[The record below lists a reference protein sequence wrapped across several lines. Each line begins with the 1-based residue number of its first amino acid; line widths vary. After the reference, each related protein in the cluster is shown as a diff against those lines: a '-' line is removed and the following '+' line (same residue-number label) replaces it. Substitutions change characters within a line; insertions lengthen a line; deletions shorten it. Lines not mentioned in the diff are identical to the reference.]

1 MAARDRDRLSR
12 NASLVLLAALL
23 AAAAAVLLHYGH
35 NLTFFQDS
43 WEFLMHRR
51 HLSADAILEPHNE
64 HIVAI
69 PVLINQALLRVFGMS
84 SMTPEL
90 VALVITL
97 LVTAALVFVYVRR
110 RLGPWPALMAT
121 ALLLFLGPAW
131 QDLLWPFQIGFA
143 GSSLFGLATLLA
155 LENEDERWDRA
166 ACAFLALSIAFS
178 SLGLAFAVAAAVQ
191 LLQQRRRGGL
201 RRAWIV
207 AVPLALYAA
216 WWLGWGHD
224 AENHVSA
231 HNVLVSPRY
240 VWEGLSAS
248 LDSLLALGTIANEVV
263 GRSKYGAPLLIVLL
277 ALAAYGGYRRR
288 GFFPGLWSVLAAAAT
303 FWFLAAFNTI
313 PGREPYS
320 SRYLYVGGLFAIL
333 IAANLLQGVRFS
345 RWALLAAG
353 VVTAVVIDPRAH
365 HEAMRR
371 QAGAAL
377 EEAREVEPAHARHR
391 AELGERE
398 VLVQV
403 QRVHPPLREGR
414 DFFRSQTVL
423 TRADLGA
430 IEIAARTVEPSF
442 ELSPEIAG
450 TPFLGEIEAG
460 NYLEAEREYGSPAY
474 SPTELA
480 RAPEEGRVQ
489 ADLVLANALPL
500 GIETTAGA
508 SLGRGCT
515 KVAGSGDANPLALR
529 PGTTTIELGPGGS
542 GTVSLRRFA
551 TGSYPL
557 ATEGVPAGSTTR
569 LYIPRDQSSR
579 PWQLLIQ
586 APQRA
591 LVCHG

>member
-1 MAARDRDRLSR
+1 VAARDRDRLSR

-35 NLTFFQDS
+35 NLTFFQDT

-69 PVLINQALLRVFGMS
+69 PVLINQALLRIFGMS

-90 VALVITL
+90 VALVVTL
-97 LVTAALVFVYVRR
+97 LGTAALVFVYVRR

-143 GSSLFGLATLLA
+143 GSSLFGVATLLA
-155 LENEDERWDRA
+155 LENESERWDRA
-166 ACAFLALSIAFS
+166 ACAFLALAIAFS
-178 SLGLAFAVAAAVQ
+178 SLGLPFAVAAAVQ

-207 AVPLALYAA
+207 AVPLALYAV

-240 VWEGLSAS
+240 VWEGASAS

-263 GRSKYGAPLLIVLL
+263 GRSQYGAPLLIVLL

-288 GFFPGLWSVLAAAAT
+288 GFFPGLWPVLAAAAT

-320 SRYLYVGGLFAIL
+320 SRYLYAGGLFAIL
-333 IAANLLQGVRFS
+333 IAANLLQGARFN
-345 RWALLAAG
+345 RWGLLAAAA
-353 VVTAVVIDPRAH
+353 VTAAVV
-365 HEAMRR
+365 
-371 QAGAAL
+371 GFNL
-377 EEAREVEPAHARHR
+377 T
-391 AELGERE
+391 
-398 VLVQV
+398 
-403 QRVHPPLREGR
+403 PLREGR
-414 DFFRSQTVL
+414 DFFESQTVL

-442 ELSPEIAG
+442 GLSPEIAG
-450 TPFLGEIEAG
+450 TSFLGEIEAG

-474 SPTELA
+474 SPAELA
-480 RAPEEGRVQ
+480 TAPGKGRVQ

-508 SLGRGCT
+508 GLGRGCT
-515 KVAGSGDANPLALR
+515 KIAGAGAAPLALR

-557 ATEGVPAGSTTR
+557 VTEGVPAGSTTR

-579 PWQLLIQ
+579 PWQLLVQ
-586 APQRA
+586 APQGARI
-591 LVCHG
+591 CHG

>member
-353 VVTAVVIDPRAH
+353 VVTAVVV
-365 HEAMRR
+365 
-371 QAGAAL
+371 GFNL
-377 EEAREVEPAHARHR
+377 T
-391 AELGERE
+391 
-398 VLVQV
+398 
-403 QRVHPPLREGR
+403 PLREGR